1 MRMNSVF
8 SHLKRSVFH
17 FINMYLYMQ
26 RGTLETPSDGEDLN
40 TGGGSQCSP
49 TALLSASKKEKH
61 PIHFLPEP
69 CTYLKGGE

>member
-1 MRMNSVF
+1 
-8 SHLKRSVFH
+8 
-17 FINMYLYMQ
+17 MQ